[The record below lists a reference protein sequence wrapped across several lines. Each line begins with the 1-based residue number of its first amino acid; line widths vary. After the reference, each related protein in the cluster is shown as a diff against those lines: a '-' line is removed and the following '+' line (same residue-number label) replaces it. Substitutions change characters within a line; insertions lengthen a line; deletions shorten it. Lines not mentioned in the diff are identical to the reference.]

1 MAPASSEAAD
11 VPCTTRY
18 DAVAVVAMVLI
29 SAAPMELPVCCV
41 AFTSALA
48 TPASSGLTPI
58 SAVLDMATN
67 AMPMPMLTMISAGS
81 TTDSTSSARRAC

>member
-1 MAPASSEAAD
+1 M
-11 VPCTTRY
+11 Y

-41 AFTSALA
+41 AFTNALA
-48 TPASSGLTPI
+48 TPASSGCTPS

-67 AMPMPMLTMISAGS
+67 DMPMPRLTMTSAGR
-81 TTDSTSSARRAC
+81 TVTKYDELHVERGEEA